1 LNKGWI
7 KHVPFINVIKAI
19 DSINPIKSHV
29 AKKAINIMNNFG
41 KPLDIYNQI
50 GEKLINN
57 F

>member
-19 DSINPIKSHV
+19 DSIYPIKSHV